1 MMVLTDKGMTLTGLG
16 LAPVAPV
23 ALKPILDIF
32 VKNLPLVLNALR
44 TNQPARV
51 TDSTGQRQTL
61 TPDQIRQ
68 WLDLFCQYGLLP
80 RENCFAAAAPPVSD
94 RTPPESGEPWYKQ
107 IKPETW
113 LMVGAF
119 LLAVLV
125 IVKMR

>member
-1 MMVLTDKGMTLTGLG
+1 MTLTGLG

-23 ALKPILDIF
+23 AALKPILDIF

-44 TNQPARV
+44 TNQPAHV

-94 RTPPESGEPWYKQ
+94 RTPASSGEPWYKQ